1 MIGQIRRRSG
11 GAHGGVYRQVLY
23 IESDGTQIL
32 DTGING
38 GNEVEYEVDFEVL
51 PNNIRYAHLFASSRN
66 EPFAVKLLVGYDYRL
81 ACNWQATGSSSESDM
96 IIYSSNFLYVNF
108 RLTFKY
114 ENGNVY
120 VNDVFKRTIGK
131 RGFGSSNFCIFGY
144 HGETYKAKMR
154 LYGCKI
160 WKDGELV
167 RELVPVEYNNAGYM
181 YDRVSGTLFGDYN
194 GGYFTAAPQQ
204 SNVMERVEYLETNG
218 DQYINTNFV
227 NTLNTEFNV
236 DYQLTGLTNEDRKII
251 GQGFK
256 FGFGYYQSKWRVVDS
271 EWYNTTT
278 ATNTNRHTV
287 YTDAGKYYLDTTQ
300 IADRYS
306 QKAAGTYAM
315 LLFGVSSKNSVAP
328 DGNKAVMR
336 LYSCK
341 IYDNGVLVRDFY
353 PVSLNGIGYL
363 FDDVSEQLFGN
374 AGTGFFKIGDVI
386 Q

>member
-1 MIGQIRRRSG
+1 MIGQLRRRSG

-23 IESDGTQIL
+23 IESDGTQLL

-38 GNEVEYEVDFEVL
+38 GDEVEYEVDFEVL
-51 PNNIRYAHLFASSRN
+51 PNNIMFAQLFASSQN
-66 EPFAVKLLVGYDYRL
+66 EPFAVKVFMASANNLRFAWYE
-81 ACNWQATGSSSESDM
+81 SSSETPQT
-96 IIYSSNFLYVNF
+96 IYDNSFLFVNF

-131 RGFGSSNFCIFGY
+131 RGFGSDNFCIFGY
-144 HGETYKAKMR
+144 HPETYKAKMR

-181 YDRVSGTLFGDYN
+181 YDRVSDTLFGDYN
-194 GGYFTAAPQQ
+194 GGYFTVAPQQ

-218 DQYINTNFV
+218 DQYIDTGFIS
-227 NTLNTEFNV
+227 TINTEFNV
-236 DYQLTGLTNEDRKII
+236 DYQLLGLIYEDRKII

-271 EWYNTTT
+271 QWFNTSY
-278 ATNTNRHTV
+278 ATDTSRHTI
-287 YTDAGKYYLDTTQ
+287 YTDTGKYYLDSTK

-306 QKAAGTYAM
+306 QKAAGTYNM
-315 LLFGVSSKNSVAP
+315 LLFAVSSQNSIAP
-328 DGNKAVMR
+328 DGNKALMR

-353 PVSLNGIGYL
+353 PVKLNSVGYL
-363 FDDVSEQLFGN
+363 FDDVSDQLFGN
-374 AGTGFFKIGDVI
+374 AGTGFFKIGNVI

>member
-1 MIGQIRRRSG
+1 MAKSG
-11 GAHGGVYRQVLY
+11 EGGRYRQVLY

-38 GNEVEYEVDFEVL
+38 GDEVEYEVEFEVL
-51 PNNIRYAHLFASSRN
+51 PNNIRFAQLFASSQN
-66 EPFAVKLLVGYDYRL
+66 EPFAVKVFMQSTSTL
-81 ACNWQATGSSSESDM
+81 AFAWYESSKETPQA
-96 IIYSSNFLYVNF
+96 IYNQNFLFVNF

-120 VNDVFKRTIGK
+120 VNDVFKRAIGK
-131 RGFGSSNFCIFGY
+131 RGFGSNNFCIFGY
-144 HGETYKAKMR
+144 HVETYKAKMR

-181 YDRVSGTLFGDYN
+181 YDRVSDTLFGDYN

-218 DQYINTNFV
+218 DQYIDTGFIS
-227 NTLNTEFNV
+227 TINTEFNV
-236 DYQLTGLTNEDRKII
+236 DYQLTGLTGEDRKII

-271 EWYNTTT
+271 QWFNTGY
-278 ATNTNRHTV
+278 ATDTNRHTI
-287 YTDAGKYYLDTTQ
+287 YTDTGKYYLDSTQ

-306 QKAAGTYAM
+306 TKAAGTYAM
-315 LLFGVSSKNSVAP
+315 LLLAVSSQNSIAT

-363 FDDVSEQLFGN
+363 FDDVTDQLFEN
-374 AGTGFFKIGDVI
+374 AGTGFFKIGNVI

>member
-23 IESDGTQIL
+23 IESDGTQLL

-38 GNEVEYEVDFEVL
+38 GDEVEYEVDFEVL
-51 PNNIRYAHLFASSRN
+51 PNNIINNAQLFASSHN
-66 EPFAVKLLVGYDYRL
+66 EPFAVKVFMPGTNELRFAWYE
-81 ACNWQATGSSSESDM
+81 SSSESSQN
-96 IIYSSNFLYVNF
+96 IYSLGFLFKNF

-114 ENGNVY
+114 KNGSVY
-120 VNDVFKRTIGK
+120 VNDVFKRAIGK
-131 RGFGSSNFCIFGY
+131 RGFGSNNFCIFGY
-144 HGETYKAKMR
+144 HVETYKAKMR

-181 YDRVSGTLFGDYN
+181 YDRVSDTLFGDYN

-218 DQYINTNFV
+218 EQYINTNFV

-236 DYQLTGLTNEDRKII
+236 DYQLTGFTGEDRKII

-287 YTDAGKYYLDTTQ
+287 YTDTGKYYLDTTQ

-315 LLFGVSSKNSVAP
+315 LLFGVSSKDSVAP
-328 DGNKAVMR
+328 DGSKAVMR

-363 FDDVSEQLFGN
+363 FDDVSKQLFGN